1 MIVSFRC
8 ILQGFRMLK
17 TTCFLVLTLA
27 LASPA
32 IAQPTSSGD
41 SSECEAQATAIE
53 RDMTVAR
60 SKGQMLRRGQLA
72 EELAALQAR
81 CDVAHAER
89 GRAARMGRL
98 EQEIQDLRGKLKRAE
113 EELHNLENE
122 SH

>member
-1 MIVSFRC
+1 
-8 ILQGFRMLK
+8 MLK